1 MFKFLRIKKEALL
14 LVLCFFFRNTFHANK
29 GNRKIPAPVKFNES
43 IRTMKIQLASLLTL
57 KQSGMHLVTSKQLS
71 KKRKKTE
78 VKKLKRYVMK
88 IQI

>member
-43 IRTMKIQLASLLTL
+43 IRIMKIQLASLLTL
-57 KQSGMHLVTSKQLS
+57 KQSGMHLVTSKQLH
-71 KKRKKTE
+71 KVKRE
-78 VKKLKRYVMK
+78 RKLK
-88 IQI
+88 

>member
-57 KQSGMHLVTSKQLS
+57 KQSGMQLVTSKQLH
-71 KKRKKTE
+71 KVKRE
-78 VKKLKRYVMK
+78 RKLK
-88 IQI
+88 